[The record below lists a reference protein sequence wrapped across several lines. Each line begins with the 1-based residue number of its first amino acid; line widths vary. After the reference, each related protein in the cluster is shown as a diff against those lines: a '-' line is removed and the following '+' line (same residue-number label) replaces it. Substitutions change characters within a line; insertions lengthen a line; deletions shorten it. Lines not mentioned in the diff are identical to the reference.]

1 MFCDDDPNLQVSR
14 SISIN
19 SGHSIEWGRI
29 DPQTSVTTANTTLNM
44 EDTVSSKSQK
54 SAIFKESALCVVV
67 HSEKFNLIH
76 PKLGKFISIELKLSL
91 IQHLIQLNYVKTSL
105 IM

>member
-44 EDTVSSKSQK
+44 EDTVSSKSHKKVQFLRK
-54 SAIFKESALCVVV
+54 A
-67 HSEKFNLIH
+67 HTHIH
-76 PKLGKFISIELKLSL
+76 PRLGKFNSIELKLSL
-91 IQHLIQLNYVKTSL
+91 IPHLIQLNYVKTSL